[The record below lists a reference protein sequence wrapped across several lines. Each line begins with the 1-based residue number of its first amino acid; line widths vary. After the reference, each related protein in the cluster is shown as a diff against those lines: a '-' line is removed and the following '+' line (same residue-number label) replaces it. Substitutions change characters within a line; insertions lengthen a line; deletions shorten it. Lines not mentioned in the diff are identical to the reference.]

1 MVGSYGETGVPGS
14 CIGKPLQMAGKGKVL
29 ETDDQDLQDVDIW
42 SFGKDDQSPS
52 RRIGRL
58 GPAIVV
64 KKKAVT
70 ADPA

>member
-1 MVGSYGETGVPGS
+1 MAKQAFQAAALAMPQ
-14 CIGKPLQMAGKGKVL
+14 QMARKGKVL
-29 ETDDQDLQDVDIW
+29 ETDDQGRQGVDIW
-42 SFGKDDQSPS
+42 SFGKDDQSSS
-52 RRIGRL
+52 RRIGQF